1 MTFDDTTNAEDL
13 RIHDNEAKEVPLE
26 KWGPYLSERQWGTVR
41 EDYSQNGD
49 AWNYFP
55 HDHARSRVYRWGEDG
70 LAGISDFN
78 QQLCFAIALWNG
90 KDKILKERLYG
101 LTNYQG
107 NHGEDVKE
115 LYYYL
120 DNIPTHYYMKYLYK
134 YPQQAFPYQ
143 EMNRKNGERTKSEP
157 EYEILDTSVFNND
170 KYFDVVVEYAKKSSE
185 DIQIRIE
192 IINRGDEDAPITVL
206 PTLWFYNRW
215 QYESNKPKPVIE
227 FEEDGWVRATHVPM
241 GTYYLYYDKPDYQ
254 LFTENETNKERLFGT
269 PNDVPHVKDA
279 FHEAVINGT
288 DLEELKLLT
297 SGTKFS
303 PVYKLLIK
311 GKSSKIIKLRLSKG
325 KVKNA
330 LDHKFHALFNRRKT
344 EADEFYNN
352 ILPLHLSED
361 LKNIQRQAF
370 AGLLWSKQYYHY
382 DTQRWLTTSDGISP
396 VVENRLHG
404 RNSSWKYLKN
414 QDVIS
419 MPDKWEYPWYAAW
432 DLAFH
437 CVPMAMIDPT
447 FAKNQLILIMR
458 EWYMNP
464 EGQIPAYEWNFSDV
478 NPPVQAW
485 AALEVYRIE
494 KEKKGTG
501 DLRFLKRVFQKLVIN
516 FTWWT
521 NRVDVEG
528 KNIFAGGFLGLD
540 NIGVFDRNSKL
551 NGELALEQVDGTSWM
566 GMYALNMMDMA
577 LEIAMH
583 DDAFEDSAVK
593 FYEHFVLIADALNGM
608 GLWNDE
614 DKFFYD
620 TLRLQ
625 KNHAYHL
632 KVRSIVGLT
641 SLFAVS
647 IFSYHN
653 LEKLRDFRKRATW
666 LNQSREK
673 NKQFLPIKDNNKTGK
688 VLLSIVD
695 KDKLTHLLNRVF
707 DESEFLGEGGVR
719 ALSKAYE
726 DKPYSVDIEGHTYTI
741 QYDPA
746 ESTSDM
752 FGGNSNWRGPIW
764 IPINYMLIRAIRRY
778 HEFYGDE
785 FKLEFPK
792 GSGKFINL
800 KEAADELSLRLINIF
815 KKDESGERPVNA
827 GYNEFYQKPE
837 NRDLVL
843 FYEYFHGDNSR
854 GVGASH
860 QTGWSSLVA
869 NLISDMGEN
878 AVQPISEI
886 KLSEAE

>member
-1 MTFDDTTNAEDL
+1 MMFDDTITDAEQL
-13 RIHDNEAKEVPLE
+13 RILENEAKEVPLE
-26 KWGPYLSERQWGTVR
+26 RWGPYLSERQWGTVR

-70 LAGISDFN
+70 LAGISDYY
-78 QQLCFAIALWNG
+78 QQLCFSIALWNG

-120 DNIPTHYYMKYLYK
+120 DNVPTHYYMKYLYK
-134 YPQQAFPYQ
+134 YPQEAFPYQ
-143 EMNRKNGERTKSEP
+143 DLNRKNAHRSKAEQ
-157 EYEILDTSVFNND
+157 EYELLDTGIFDED
-170 KYFDVVVEYAKKSSE
+170 KYFDVVVEYAKKNSE
-185 DIQIRIE
+185 DVHVRIE

-215 QYESNKPKPVIE
+215 QYDESKPKPVLE
-227 FEEDGWVRATHVPM
+227 FEEDGSVKATHVPL
-241 GTYYLYYDKPDYQ
+241 GTYYLYFDEPDYH
-254 LFTENETNKERLFGT
+254 LFTENETNRERLFGT
-269 PNDVPHVKDA
+269 PNDVPYVKDA
-279 FHEAVINGT
+279 FHDAVIHGEN
-288 DLEELKLLT
+288 LEELQELT

-303 PVYKLLIK
+303 PVYQFSIK
-311 GKSSKIIKLRLSKG
+311 AKSSKTINLRLSKG
-325 KVKNA
+325 RIRNPFDEKFNA
-330 LDHKFHALFNRRKT
+330 LFTTRKS
-344 EADEFYNN
+344 EADVFYKNLYPDN
-352 ILPLHLSED
+352 KNPD
-361 LKNIQRQAF
+361 LMNIQRQAF

-396 VVENRLHG
+396 VVENRLNG
-404 RNSSWKYLKN
+404 RNSNWKYLKN

-494 KEKKGTG
+494 KEKKGEG
-501 DLRFLKRVFQKLVIN
+501 DLRFLKRVFQKLIIN

-551 NGELALEQVDGTSWM
+551 NGTLELEQVDGTSWM

-577 LEIAMH
+577 LEIAMN

-608 GLWNDE
+608 GLWSEE

-625 KNHAYHL
+625 SNHAYHL

-647 IFSYHN
+647 VFSYNN

-666 LNQSREK
+666 LNQFREK
-673 NKQFLPIKDNNKTGK
+673 NHQFLPIADNNKIGK

-695 KDKLTHLLNRVF
+695 KEKLTHLLNRVF
-707 DESEFLGEGGVR
+707 DENEFLAEGGVR
-719 ALSKAYE
+719 ALSKAYQ
-726 DKPYSVDIEGHTYTI
+726 DNPYSVEIEEHTYTI

-764 IPINYMLIRAIRRY
+764 LPINYMLIRALRKY
-778 HEFYGDE
+778 HEFYGED
-785 FKLEFPK
+785 FTMEFPK
-792 GSGKFINL
+792 GSGKQINL
-800 KEAADELSLRLINIF
+800 KAAADELSQRLINIF
-815 KKDESGERPVNA
+815 AKDKDGKRPVNA
-827 GYNEFYQKPE
+827 DDKGFYQKPE
-837 NRDLVL
+837 NADLVL

-869 NLISDMGEN
+869 NLISDLG
-878 AVQPISEI
+878 
-886 KLSEAE
+886 KKEA

>member
-1 MTFDDTTNAEDL
+1 
-13 RIHDNEAKEVPLE
+13 
-26 KWGPYLSERQWGTVR
+26 
-41 EDYSQNGD
+41 
-49 AWNYFP
+49 
-55 HDHARSRVYRWGEDG
+55 
-70 LAGISDFN
+70 
-78 QQLCFAIALWNG
+78 
-90 KDKILKERLYG
+90 
-101 LTNYQG
+101 
-107 NHGEDVKE
+107 
-115 LYYYL
+115 
-120 DNIPTHYYMKYLYK
+120 
-134 YPQQAFPYQ
+134 
-143 EMNRKNGERTKSEP
+143 
-157 EYEILDTSVFNND
+157 
-170 KYFDVVVEYAKKSSE
+170 
-185 DIQIRIE
+185 
-192 IINRGDEDAPITVL
+192 
-206 PTLWFYNRW
+206 
-215 QYESNKPKPVIE
+215 
-227 FEEDGWVRATHVPM
+227 
-241 GTYYLYYDKPDYQ
+241 
-254 LFTENETNKERLFGT
+254 
-269 PNDVPHVKDA
+269 
-279 FHEAVINGT
+279 
-288 DLEELKLLT
+288 LEELQALK

-303 PVYKLLIK
+303 PVYNFNIK
-311 GKSSKIIKLRLSKG
+311 AKSSKTIKLRLSRG
-325 KVKNA
+325 KLKNA
-330 LDHKFHALFNRRKT
+330 LNDKFNTLFTTRKG
-344 EADEFYNN
+344 EADDFYNN
-352 ILPLHLSED
+352 LFPPKKDPD
-361 LKNIQRQAF
+361 LMNIQRQAF

-396 VVENRLHG
+396 VVENRLNG

-414 QDVIS
+414 QDVMS

-437 CVPMAMIDPT
+437 CVPMAMIDPN

-464 EGQIPAYEWNFSDV
+464 EGQIPAYEWNYSDV

-494 KEKKGTG
+494 KEKKGEG
-501 DLRFLKRVFQKLVIN
+501 DIRFLKRVFQKLMIN

-551 NGELALEQVDGTSWM
+551 NGELELEQVDGTSWM

-608 GLWNDE
+608 GLWSDE

-625 KNHAYHL
+625 RNHAYHL

-653 LEKLRDFRKRATW
+653 LEKLRDFRKRAAW
-666 LNQSREK
+666 LNQFREK
-673 NKQFLPIKDNNKTGK
+673 NKQFLPLMDNNKTGK

-707 DESEFLGEGGVR
+707 DEDEFLAEGGVR
-719 ALSKAYE
+719 ALSKAYK
-726 DKPYSVDIEGHTYTI
+726 DKPYSVEIEGNTYTI

-764 IPINYMLIRAIRRY
+764 LPINYMLIRALRKY

-785 FKLEFPK
+785 FQLEFPK
-792 GSGKFINL
+792 GTGKFINL
-800 KEAADELSLRLINIF
+800 KEAADELSNRLIHIF
-815 KKDESGERPVNA
+815 TKDKTGKRPVN
-827 GYNEFYQKPE
+827 GDDNGFYQKPE
-837 NRDLVL
+837 NADLVL

-869 NLISDMGEN
+869 NLITDMGKD
-878 AVQPISEI
+878 A
-886 KLSEAE
+886 

>member
-1 MTFDDTTNAEDL
+1 MMFDEETTTQAEQL
-13 RIHDNEAKEVPLE
+13 RILENEAKEVPLE

-70 LAGISDFN
+70 LAGISDYH

-90 KDKILKERLYG
+90 QDKILKERLYG

-120 DNIPTHYYMKYLYK
+120 DNVPTHYYMKYLYK

-143 EMNRKNGERTKSEP
+143 DLNRKNGYRSKSEP
-157 EYEILDTSVFNND
+157 EYELLDTGVFDDD
-170 KYFDVVVEYAKKSSE
+170 KYFDVTVEYAKKNSE
-185 DIQIRIE
+185 DIHIRIE
-192 IINRGDEDAPITVL
+192 ITNRGNEDAPVWLL

-215 QYESNKPKPVIE
+215 QYEAAKPKPLIE
-227 FEEDGWVRATHVPM
+227 QQEDGSVRATHVPLGSYHM
-241 GTYYLYYDKPDYQ
+241 YYDEPDYT

-269 PNDVPHVKDA
+269 PNDTPFVKDA

-288 DLEELKLLT
+288 DLEELKALS

-303 PVYKLLIK
+303 PVYALQIK
-311 GKSSKIIKLRLSKG
+311 AKSSQTIKLRLSKG
-325 KVKNA
+325 RVKNPF
-330 LDHKFHALFNRRKT
+330 DEKFNAVFIDRKK
-344 EADEFYNN
+344 EADDFYQNLAGKN
-352 ILPLHLSED
+352 STED
-361 LKNIQRQAF
+361 EKRIQRQAF

-396 VVENRLHG
+396 VVENRLNG

-437 CVPMAMIDPT
+437 CVPMAMIDPN

-464 EGQIPAYEWNFSDV
+464 EGQIPAYEWNYSDV

-494 KEKKGTG
+494 KEKKGKG
-501 DLRFLKRVFQKLVIN
+501 DVRFLKRVFQKLIIN

-551 NGELALEQVDGTSWM
+551 HGELELEQVDGTSWM
-566 GMYALNMMDMA
+566 GMYALNMMDIA

-608 GLWNDE
+608 GLWNEE
-614 DKFFYD
+614 DQFFYD

-673 NKQFLPIKDNNKTGK
+673 NRQFLPIIDNNKTGK

-695 KDKLTHLLNRVF
+695 KEKLTNLLTRVF
-707 DESEFLGEGGVR
+707 DEDEFLADGGVR
-719 ALSKAYE
+719 ALSKAYQ
-726 DKPYSVDIEGHTYTI
+726 DKPYSVDIEGRTYTI
-741 QYDPA
+741 QYDPG

-764 IPINYMLIRAIRRY
+764 IPINYMVIRALRRY
-778 HEFYGDE
+778 HEFFGDD
-785 FKLEFPK
+785 FQLEFPK
-792 GSGKFINL
+792 GSGKTINL
-800 KEAADELSLRLINIF
+800 KEAADEISRRLIKIF
-815 KKDESGERPVNA
+815 AKDETGKRPVNGNGSDTA
-827 GYNEFYQKPE
+827 FYQKPE
-837 NRDLVL
+837 NADLIL

-869 NLISDMGEN
+869 NLISDMGKD
-878 AVQPISEI
+878 A
-886 KLSEAE
+886 